1 MLGSGSLF
9 VVGRQSSGIDSL
21 LQLHHTGGNC
31 LEYSQGVDRR
41 SGQSGP
47 HVLIFVNVCLQLEQ
61 CGQA

>member
-1 MLGSGSLF
+1 VLGSGSLF
-9 VVGRQSSGIDSL
+9 VVGKQRSGVDGL

-31 LEYSQGVDRR
+31 LEYSQGVDRS

-47 HVLIFVNVCLQLEQ
+47 QVLIFVDVCLQLEQ